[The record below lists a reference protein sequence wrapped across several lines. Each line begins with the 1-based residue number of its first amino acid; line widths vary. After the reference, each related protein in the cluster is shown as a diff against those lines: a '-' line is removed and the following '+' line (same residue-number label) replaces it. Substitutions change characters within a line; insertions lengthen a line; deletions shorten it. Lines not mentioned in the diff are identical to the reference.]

1 MSLSEQARAILKSLD
16 DCKDAKS
23 KEELIYNILI
33 KHESKIEDLKNR
45 NLILCASRELER
57 QKARK
62 TQATLEKRLRETQD
76 MQAATKKRLRE
87 ARLSNEVLASA
98 WVQTSKRARF

>member
-33 KHESKIEDLKNR
+33 QHESKVEDLTNT
-45 NLILCASRELER
+45 NLILCASMELER

-76 MQAATKKRLRE
+76 MQVATKKRLQE
-87 ARLSNEVLASA
+87 TMLSRDVLAGA
-98 WVQTSKRARF
+98 WVRTSKRAKF